1 MTPLVAA
8 IGSAFWLGIL
18 TSISPCPLAT
28 NLAAVSY
35 ISRELHSAW
44 RTVISGILYA
54 LGRCIAYIV
63 LAWLIVGSLL
73 EVPAVALFLQGAMN
87 RILGPL
93 LILVGIILL
102 GFIRLPGMSA
112 NWTGRI
118 GEKVSRR
125 GSWNALLLG
134 ALFALSFCP
143 VSAAL
148 YFGSLIP
155 IAMER
160 QSPVVLPMAYGIGTG
175 LPVLILSFALIGG
188 IQTASIFFKRLSSWE
203 KPARIITGAIF
214 IAAGAYY
221 IYVYLLIPASWL

>member
-1 MTPLVAA
+1 MDGFIAA
-8 IGSAFWLGIL
+8 FGTALWLGIL

-35 ISRELHSAW
+35 ISRELHSPW
-44 RTVISGILYA
+44 RTVMSGILYA
-54 LGRCIAYIV
+54 LGRCLAYMV
-63 LAWLIVGSLL
+63 LAWLIVRTLL
-73 EVPAVALFLQGAMN
+73 EVPAVALFLQSTMN

-93 LILVGIILL
+93 LIVVGVFLL
-102 GFIRLPGMSA
+102 GLFRLPSLGG
-112 NWTGRI
+112 NWTARL
-118 GEKVSRR
+118 GERVSRH
-125 GSWNALLLG
+125 GVWGTLLLG

-160 QSPVVLPMAYGIGTG
+160 QSAVILPLAYGIGTG
-175 LPVLILSFALIGG
+175 LPVLVLAFALLGG
-188 IQTASIFFKRLSSWE
+188 LQTAALFFKRISSWE
-203 KPARIITGAIF
+203 KPARIITAAMF

-221 IYVYLLIPASWL
+221 VYNYLFMPGF

>member
-1 MTPLVAA
+1 VTPLVAA
-8 IGSAFWLGIL
+8 IGSALWLGIL

-35 ISRELHSAW
+35 ISRELRSPW
-44 RTVISGILYA
+44 RTVVSGILYA
-54 LGRCIAYIV
+54 LGRCFAYIV

-102 GFIRLPGMSA
+102 GFIRLPGLNA
-112 NWTGRI
+112 NWTGRLS
-118 GEKVSRR
+118 EKVGRR
-125 GSWNALLLG
+125 GSWSPLLLG
-134 ALFALSFCP
+134 SLFALSFCP

-155 IAMER
+155 IAVER
-160 QSPVVLPMAYGIGTG
+160 QSPVILPMAYGIGTG

-188 IQTASIFFKRLSSWE
+188 AQTASIFFKQLSSWE
-203 KPARIITGAIF
+203 KPARIITAAIF

-221 IYVYLLIPASWL
+221 IYVYLLLPGI

>member
-1 MTPLVAA
+1 MDGFIAA
-8 IGSAFWLGIL
+8 FGTALWLGIL

-35 ISRELHSAW
+35 ISRELHSPW

-54 LGRCIAYIV
+54 LGRCLAYMV
-63 LAWLIVGSLL
+63 LAWLIVRSLL
-73 EVPAVALFLQGAMN
+73 EVPAVALFLQSTMN

-93 LILVGIILL
+93 LVLVGLFLL
-102 GFIRLPGMSA
+102 GLFRLPGLGG
-112 NWTGRI
+112 NWTARVGERI
-118 GEKVSRR
+118 SRF
-125 GSWNALLLG
+125 GIWGAFFLG

-155 IAMER
+155 IAIER
-160 QSPVVLPMAYGIGTG
+160 QSAAILPMAYGIGTG
-175 LPVLILSFALIGG
+175 LPVLVLAFALLGG
-188 IQTASIFFKRLSSWE
+188 LQTAALFFKRISSWE
-203 KPARIITGAIF
+203 KPARIITAAMF

-221 IYVYLLIPASWL
+221 VYNYLFMPGF

>member
-1 MTPLVAA
+1 VTPLVAA
-8 IGSAFWLGIL
+8 IGSALWLGIL

-35 ISRELHSAW
+35 ISRELHSPW

-54 LGRCIAYIV
+54 LGRCFAYIV

-102 GFIRLPGMSA
+102 GLIRLPGLNA
-112 NWTGRI
+112 NWVGRL
-118 GEKVSRR
+118 GEQVGRN
-125 GSWNALLLG
+125 GSWGALLLG
-134 ALFALSFCP
+134 GLFALSFCP

-160 QSPVVLPMAYGIGTG
+160 QSPVILPMAYGIGTG
-175 LPVLILSFALIGG
+175 LPVLVLSFALLGG
-188 IQTASIFFKRLSSWE
+188 LQTASLFFKRLSSWE
-203 KPARIITGAIF
+203 KPARIITAAIF

-221 IYVYLLIPASWL
+221 VYVYLLLPGS